1 MKIEKY
7 RRVGRP
13 VLQNKRVR
21 YNIALNP
28 TLKNNGAKRA
38 LLVNKS
44 FSRYVEDLIN
54 ADLQK
59 ADMK

>member
-13 VLQNKRVR
+13 VLPNKRVR